1 MAIKHIPTI
10 CPDCV
15 NGNHCHGN
23 NSGCSCRSSCRGVPE
38 LNPNSVEA
46 FEQRFAANLTE
57 LEGIHDN
64 KRKRY
69 TGGLDPLLNYL
80 TCSEWIARM
89 LEQEHPEAAGFV
101 RSRGA
106 LFAMMARLGE
116 KFQRMA
122 TMIGSPDFFDRGQ
135 GEDESFK
142 DTTTDVAVISQL
154 IEIDSWRLRENET
167 LDTPI
172 PMANSDSH
180 CVCGEGCACDGE
192 CEGGSEHRCGCG
204 GGGECGCG
212 E

>member
-1 MAIKHIPTI
+1 MAIKHIPVI

-15 NGNHCHGN
+15 NGKHCHGN
-23 NSGCSCRSSCRGVPE
+23 NSGCMCRSSCLGVPK
-38 LNPNSVEA
+38 LHPNSVEA

-57 LEGIHDN
+57 LTGIHDN

-89 LEQEHPEAAGFV
+89 LEQQFPEAAEFV

-106 LFAMMARLGE
+106 LFAMVARQGE
-116 KFQRMA
+116 KFQRLI
-122 TMIGSPDFFDRGQ
+122 TMIGAEDFLDSKQ

-142 DTTTDVAVISQL
+142 DTAIDVAVISQL
-154 IEIDSWRLRENET
+154 IEIDSWRLRMMAASEDE
-167 LDTPI
+167 I
-172 PMANSDSH
+172 PMANS
-180 CVCGEGCACDGE
+180 GCSC
-192 CEGGSEHRCGCG
+192 
-204 GGGECGCG
+204 GGECNCG